1 MIQIL
6 EDIYQNI
13 QISSVLG
20 FKGGTAAYLF
30 YELNRYSLDLDFDLL
45 KPEARELV
53 FQEVKKITEKYAQIK
68 ERYLKKNTI
77 FFLLSYGPEERN
89 IKIEVS
95 TRGTN
100 DQYHVLNY
108 LGISM
113 LVMKKEDM
121 FAHKLI
127 ALCQRKSLANRD
139 LFDLNY
145 GFSHHWDINEKI
157 IESWTQKSFREY
169 LKDCIKRVEQV
180 NNQQILHG
188 LGELVDEKQKLPIK
202 ENLKKDLLIFM
213 KAWSQ

>member
-113 LVMKKEDM
+113 LVMKREDM

-127 ALCQRKSLANRD
+127 ALCQRKNLANRD
-139 LFDLNY
+139 LFD
-145 GFSHHWDINEKI
+145 
-157 IESWTQKSFREY
+157 
-169 LKDCIKRVEQV
+169 
-180 NNQQILHG
+180 
-188 LGELVDEKQKLPIK
+188 
-202 ENLKKDLLIFM
+202 
-213 KAWSQ
+213 